1 MRARSESLC
10 TQPSDAMRSFH
21 KFSVGVDDVQRE
33 IVDAV
38 HDAGDKVRLS
48 DSAKAMRV
56 GDIIGRMRNA
66 ARGRIAL
73 GDKDLVPVRTHP
85 ELWELRWSLRKLGK
99 FRMYH
104 AEPGGEPDLVALRFH
119 RKDDSSNDVAEIHRL
134 QQEEIDEAT
143 KRYGDGVKI
152 RWGHV
157 VTVCRACV
165 ADIESTL

>member
-1 MRARSESLC
+1 
-10 TQPSDAMRSFH
+10 MRSFH
-21 KFSVGVDDVQRE
+21 RYAVGSADVQRE

-38 HDAGDKVRLS
+38 HDAGEQLRLS
-48 DSAKAMRV
+48 DSAKAIRV
-56 GDIIGRMRNA
+56 GEILGRMRNA

-85 ELWELRWSLRKLGK
+85 ELWELRWSLGKLGK

-104 AEPGGEPDLVALRFH
+104 AEPGSDPDLVALRFH
-119 RKDDSSNDVAEIHRL
+119 RKNDSSNDAVEIHRL
-134 QQEEIDEAT
+134 QQEEIDEAA

>member
-1 MRARSESLC
+1 
-10 TQPSDAMRSFH
+10 MRSFH
-21 KFSVGVDDVQRE
+21 KFVVGEEDVHRE

-38 HDAGDKVRLS
+38 HDAGDEVRLS

-56 GDIIGRMRNA
+56 GDILGRMRIA

-73 GDKDLVPVRTHP
+73 GDKDFIPVRTHP
-85 ELWELRWSLRKLGK
+85 EMWELRWSLRRLGK

-104 AEPGGEPDLVALRFH
+104 AEPGGDPDLVALRFH
-119 RKDDSSNDVAEIHRL
+119 RKDDSSGDGAEIDRL
-134 QQEEIDEAT
+134 QQAEMDRAAD
-143 KRYGDGVKI
+143 RYGDWVKI

-157 VTVCRACV
+157 ATVCHACV